1 MTFLLRVVLVA
12 ILGLTCLTPVTFAWG
27 DDGHQIV
34 ARIAAR
40 KLVAKTRRRI
50 VSILRSGVDDE
61 LHLPALLGPTGA
73 PQPPAAAI
81 EDAFA
86 KMATWPDHMPG
97 GKGAT
102 APWHFID
109 VGLFEG
115 PVTTANRCT
124 AGCITGMIPT
134 LIANISANKNL
145 TVRESSGQTRTF
157 RPDQEFR
164 FLIHFLGD
172 IHQPLHASTNADA
185 GGNCI
190 KTTGFPHAT
199 SELHAVWD
207 TDLVRLVEKQ
217 TLQATASA
225 ILTEFQSQMVLGGVT
240 DADQIAAESFTLAKN
255 EVYPKTK
262 PTAIPIIDHFVD
274 VTPSECGS
282 KAPAEI
288 RAVTVDG
295 PASFDNEAT
304 KKIVREQMFKAGV
317 RLATILN
324 VLLFQ

>member
-1 MTFLLRVVLVA
+1 MKFLVRVVLVVV
-12 ILGLTCLTPVTFAWG
+12 LGLTCLVPITFAWG
-27 DDGHQIV
+27 DDGHEIV

-50 VSILRSGVDDE
+50 VSILRSAVDDE
-61 LHLPALLGPTGA
+61 LHLKALVGPAGG
-73 PQPPAAAI
+73 PQPTAAAV
-81 EDAFA
+81 EDAMV

-115 PVTTANRCT
+115 PVTSANRCA

-134 LIANISANKNL
+134 LVANLGANKKL
-145 TVRESSGQTRTF
+145 TVTESSGQTRTF
-157 RPDQEFR
+157 GPDQELR

-185 GGNCI
+185 GGNCV
-190 KTTGFPHAT
+190 KTTGFAHVTP
-199 SELHAVWD
+199 ELHAVWD
-207 TDLVRLVEKQ
+207 TGLVRLVEKP
-217 TLQATASA
+217 TLKATVSA
-225 ILTEFQSQMVLGGVT
+225 FLTEFQSQIVLEGVT
-240 DADQIAAESFTLAKN
+240 DAAQIATESFTLAKN
-255 EVYPKTK
+255 DIYPKTK

-274 VTPSECGS
+274 LTPSECNA

-288 RAVTVDG
+288 RAATVDG
-295 PASFDNEAT
+295 PASFDNDAT
-304 KKIVREQMFKAGV
+304 KKIVREQVFKAGV

-324 VLLFQ
+324 ALFQ